1 MRDANG
7 QRFWML
13 ADSAHWDGRSG
24 VQWNAS
30 RRSLSLSSRRQL
42 PPPAEAPGDPT
53 ALLAA
58 IPAALDSFGTW
69 ARWVDLPGDAENG
82 IPPLR
87 AIVAG
92 GAVPEDQGE
101 VPIARTPGDVAPTDI
116 VLGYDG
122 VLYAAG
128 PWGVAMYDRRG
139 RRRAETV
146 TLTGFTPWRM
156 AADPRGG
163 AWVLDRGTGRVAR
176 LTGQLWAERPY
187 GPYAPGVFRP
197 QNENPDPPRLT
208 LLLAASLPQDETSA
222 GIASS
227 PGGRIAVLSWNGEG
241 VGVVRTIEPDG
252 AASKPIQ
259 LHAAMHPFSLAW
271 VSEERI
277 GVMVPG
283 APEALVYLAE
293 PGEALPVGDLYPL
306 RGHRGQGPFA
316 HGLALPPHYPADT
329 SFAPLHRLSLP
340 SFSRV
345 GRARGAAPLDSRDAR
360 TAWHRL
366 YLEAHIPPGASVTVW
381 LAASD
386 EPRRPDEDDAWYPH
400 RFGGAPRGD
409 GTPQGAWLPWP
420 SEVPF
425 HGGLLHCD
433 PEPGESGLWT
443 ALVQRRG
450 LRVSA
455 LRGRFLWVRLELSG
469 SGSGGPEVAAVRAYA
484 TRFSYAE
491 NYLPELYRESVFGP
505 EADQAAPA
513 TPADFL
519 ERFLG
524 IFESVLTPLEDRVAR
539 AWLLTDARTVP
550 AESLEWLAGWVGLA
564 LDPALSEDRRRA
576 MLAVA
581 PELARARGTLRGL
594 ALALDVATGGAVRG
608 GEVVVLE
615 DFRLR
620 RTFATILGADLSGDE
635 DPLLGGIAV
644 SGNSY
649 VGDTLFL
656 GEEENK
662 EFLALFRADLPVTE
676 EEEAAIDALFE
687 RLAHRVTVL
696 VHQEVEP
703 QDLGLINRILQRE
716 APAHVLARVM
726 AASHPLVV
734 GLAALVGV
742 DTYLTPRPAPGP
754 VRVEKSQLGLRDFLR
769 HPVSLDPRL
778 EGGNAPVQEVGGSG
792 GMVLG

>member
-13 ADSAHWDGRSG
+13 AEAAHWDGRDG

-30 RRSLSLSSRRQL
+30 RRSLSLASRRL
-42 PPPAEAPGDPT
+42 APAPSEAEGDPA
-53 ALLAA
+53 ALLQS
-58 IPAALDSFGTW
+58 IPAARDAFGTW
-69 ARWVDLPGDAENG
+69 ARWLARDETSKHSAV
-82 IPPLR
+82 R

-92 GAVPEDQGE
+92 GAVPDDDE
-101 VPIARTPGDVAPTDI
+101 VPIAFTPGDAAPTDI
-116 VLGYDG
+116 ALGYDG

-128 PWGVAMYDRRG
+128 AWGIAMYDRRG
-139 RRRAETV
+139 RRRAEV
-146 TLTGFTPWRM
+146 VALQDFTPWRM

-163 AWVLDRGTGRVAR
+163 VWALDGDTGAVAR
-176 LTGQLWAERPY
+176 LTGGLWADRPY
-187 GPYAPGVFRP
+187 APYAPGVFRP
-197 QNENPDPPRLT
+197 ERENPDPPRLT
-208 LLLAASLPQDETSA
+208 RFPTADVPADERPA

-227 PGGRIAVLSWNGEG
+227 PGGRIAVLSWADDGRGVARVLDPEG
-241 VGVVRTIEPDG
+241 VPSAPIRMHGGV
-252 AASKPIQ
+252 
-259 LHAAMHPFSLAW
+259 HPYSLAW
-271 VSEERI
+271 VSEERLA
-277 GVMVPG
+277 VMDPG
-283 APEALVYLAE
+283 SPEALVYAAE

-306 RGHRGQGPFA
+306 RGHRGQEPFA
-316 HGLALPPHYPADT
+316 HGLSLPPHYPAET
-329 SFAPLHRLSLP
+329 GFAPLHRLSFP
-340 SFSRV
+340 SYART

-381 LAASD
+381 LAATD
-386 EPRRPDEDDAWYPH
+386 EPRRPEGADAWFPH

-409 GTPQGAWLPWP
+409 GTPAGAWLPYP

-425 HGGLLHCD
+425 HGGLLACT
-433 PEPGESGLWT
+433 PERGTSGLWT

-455 LRGRFLWVRLELSG
+455 LRGRFLWVRLELEG
-469 SGSGGPEVAAVRAYA
+469 SGSSGPEVAAVRAYA
-484 TRFSYAE
+484 SRFSYAE
-491 NYLPELYRESVFGP
+491 NYLPELYRESVVGP
-505 EADQAAPA
+505 EADQPGPA
-513 TPADFL
+513 TQADFL

-539 AWLLTDARTVP
+539 AWLLTDARTAP

-576 MLAVA
+576 MLAAA
-581 PELARARGTLRGL
+581 PQLARSRGTLRGL

-608 GEVVVLE
+608 GEVVVVE

-635 DPLLGGIAV
+635 DPLLGGISV

-662 EFLALFRADLPVTE
+662 EFLALFRADLPVTD
-676 EEEAAIDALFE
+676 EEEAAVDRLFE

-703 QDLGLINRILQRE
+703 QDLGLIARVLQRE

-754 VRVEKSQLGLRDFLR
+754 VRVERSQLGLRDFLL

-778 EGGNAPVQEVGGSG
+778 EGGSAPVQEVGGAG
-792 GMVLG
+792 GGGLVLG